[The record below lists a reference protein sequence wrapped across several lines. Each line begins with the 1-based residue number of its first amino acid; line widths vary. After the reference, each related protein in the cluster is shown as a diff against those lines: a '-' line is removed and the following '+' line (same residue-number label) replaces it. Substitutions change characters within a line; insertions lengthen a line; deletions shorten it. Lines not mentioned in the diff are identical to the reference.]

1 MLGDMRQAASWIQEH
16 AMQDLQGQNLMD
28 LGRIVPVPAEV
39 SLNNSF
45 ERIPLEV
52 RP

>member
-1 MLGDMRQAASWIQEH
+1 MRYGISQAASWIQEH
-16 AMQDLQGQNLMD
+16 AMQEFQGQNLVD
-28 LGRIVPVPAEV
+28 LGRIVPVSPEV